1 MSILWSRWL
10 NRMKQ
15 RRGKAA
21 VRKRPRV
28 VPLLEALED
37 RLVPSSMLTV
47 TTTNDTHAVDAAV
60 SAQDSTGNISLRSAI
75 ERADVEGGDTI
86 MTPAGDYKLS
96 LGALS
101 ITNSVTIEGAGAA
114 TTLVDAQQM
123 DRVLIVTSTA
133 TTVTLQDLT
142 LENGKA
148 PTGDALGAGSNDA
161 GGGAILDNG
170 ATNLNVTN
178 SVLTNNTAQ
187 GADASGYGGAGAG
200 KGGAVYQ
207 YGGTL
212 TFTDSTV
219 SGNTAQGGADNTDY
233 GSAAGLGGGVYTI
246 LGQLVVQS
254 STFSGNHAAG
264 GASSELN
271 TAGNGEGGAIDYALT
286 QSGIGLTVT
295 DSTFNGNQAVGG
307 NNTFGGGEGFGG
319 SGFGGAIFDATN
331 ASVTD
336 STIAGNMATAGTGAA
351 ANGVGQ
357 GGGFYFGGGEGATA
371 SIGGTILATNT
382 ASTLGQDVYTTDAV
396 NAPFTSLGHNLIGN
410 NDQTPDGFTDGLNG
424 DQVGGTLHGGTID
437 PMLGLL
443 ADNGG
448 PTKTMAITDAS
459 PAFEKG
465 SIHDTASFDQRGV
478 SRPIALQSSVVESD
492 VGAYQTEEHLDG
504 GGFNLTLELDPNDST
519 IVEVFA
525 NGVLVDARALSGL
538 DQYHI
543 VDVGTATPPTPPS
556 DFLTVDYGNGFFS
569 LPNGLTFAGDG
580 TSRLIFNDPNAM
592 SGQEYS
598 LFPPVTLPAGGAI
611 KPEAPPLTTASIGR
625 LGSAPISYSGL
636 YLLTV
641 ETVAGGVLDIHG
653 TANATLIVATGGN
666 SIIRV
671 AADSGL
677 LGNVL
682 NGPLVVDASGSGNA
696 LEVAENNNNPTGDTV
711 TVTSTEIAGTGA
723 APFQIYYTGS
733 YRVVGLST
741 GSGAD
746 LVTLANAAPITQVG
760 QTIIDAGGGGDTVTV
775 DVSSNS
781 KYVFPY
787 VRGGTS
793 NTGAD
798 VLDFVDQTGGATFRT
813 LPLDATH
820 NIEDVS
826 YAGTDVS
833 DIIFSDFGS
842 VHTS

>member
-1 MSILWSRWL
+1 M
-10 NRMKQ
+10 
-15 RRGKAA
+15 
-21 VRKRPRV
+21 
-28 VPLLEALED
+28 
-37 RLVPSSMLTV
+37 
-47 TTTNDTHAVDAAV
+47 
-60 SAQDSTGNISLRSAI
+60 
-75 ERADVEGGDTI
+75 
-86 MTPAGDYKLS
+86 
-96 LGALS
+96 
-101 ITNSVTIEGAGAA
+101 
-114 TTLVDAQQM
+114 
-123 DRVLIVTSTA
+123 
-133 TTVTLQDLT
+133 
-142 LENGKA
+142 
-148 PTGDALGAGSNDA
+148 
-161 GGGAILDNG
+161 
-170 ATNLNVTN
+170 
-178 SVLTNNTAQ
+178 LTNNTAQ
-187 GADASGYGGAGAG
+187 GADAAGYGGAGAG
-200 KGGAVYQ
+200 EGGAVYQ

-219 SGNTAQGGADNTDY
+219 SGNTAQGGADNTGY

-254 STFSGNHAAG
+254 STFSGNHADG
-264 GASSELN
+264 GASAELN
-271 TAGNGEGGAIDYALT
+271 TAGNGEGGAIDYAT
-286 QSGIGLTVT
+286 SRSGVGLTVT

-336 STIAGNMATAGTGAA
+336 STIAGNMATAGTGVAA

-382 ASTLGQDVYTTDAV
+382 ASTLGHGRLQSSSTATARTSTRPTPK
-396 NAPFTSLGHNLIGN
+396 APFTSLGHNLIGD
-410 NDQTPDGFTDGLNG
+410 NDQTPDGFTNGLNG

-504 GGFNLTLELDPNDST
+504 GGFNLKAELDPNDST

-543 VDVGTATPPTPPS
+543 VDAGTATPPTPTS

-598 LFPPVTLPAGGAI
+598 LFPPALIPGVGAI
-611 KPEAPPLTTASIGR
+611 KPEAPPVSMAEIGR

-666 SIIRV
+666 SIVRV

-696 LEVAENNNNPTGDTV
+696 LEVAENHNNPTGDAV
-711 TVTSTEIAGTGA
+711 TVTSNEIAGTGA
-723 APFQIYYTGS
+723 ARFQIYYTGS

-820 NIEDVS
+820 SIEDVS